1 MAPPLD
7 GAATGRGLVVALAV
21 VVPAAVAGQA
31 SADGSLL
38 RSLSLLGVLAGL
50 AAGGFQAGRAAGDGR
65 LPAGAAAGAAAYLV
79 VQGVG
84 VLLRIGRG
92 EAVAWLGIPFLAA
105 LSASVGML
113 GAWASGLPRLGG
125 ATDDDGRAD
134 DGPTRRSDEEG
145 QA

>member
-1 MAPPLD
+1 MSVPLD
-7 GAATGRGLVVALAV
+7 RSAVGRGLVVALAV

-50 AAGGFQAGRAAGDGR
+50 AVGGFQAGRLAGDPR
-65 LPAGAAAGAAAYLV
+65 LPAGAATGAAAYLV

-84 VLLRIGRG
+84 VVLRLARG
-92 EAVAWLGIPFLAA
+92 ESVAWLGIPFLAA

-113 GAWASGLPRLGG
+113 GAWASTLPRLGG
-125 ATDDDGRAD
+125 TVGTDDG
-134 DGPTRRSDEEG
+134 SDEEG
-145 QA
+145 RA